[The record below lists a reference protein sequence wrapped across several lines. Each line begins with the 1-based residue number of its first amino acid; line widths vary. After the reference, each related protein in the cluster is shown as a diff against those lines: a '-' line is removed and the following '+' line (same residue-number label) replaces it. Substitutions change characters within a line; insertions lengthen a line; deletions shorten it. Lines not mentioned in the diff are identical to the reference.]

1 MIRNKWAS
9 LRALV
14 GKENIRTEIMLTEA
28 KVLGIREQTLV
39 LGHSTGAL
47 ANRLNAPDHNEV
59 IVSLLKK
66 ELGSQLAVECIV
78 GTDPAA
84 AGFTAKPTSD
94 KPTWNPT
101 KPAVPAAPVQQ
112 PVAAESDDPEEPE
125 SPARDTGG
133 WGKPVNIGSDR
144 PVPVAPD
151 PPAPAPTPV
160 APMPRPESTSKPS
173 WREIAE
179 QAAANASAQRQA
191 QQGTSAPFNG
201 GVPLPPEPEDFPPP
215 PAADPYDYQA
225 DEGIPQ
231 RNQETRPAPP
241 APAPQQAAQ
250 PVQEAQGAEGWSSRS
265 EEEEMMREA
274 ANEPG
279 EMDRRD
285 AKAIAME
292 LLAAELGAKPL

>member
-1 MIRNKWAS
+1 MIRNRWAS

-59 IVSLLKK
+59 IVSVLKR

-78 GTDPAA
+78 GTNPAA
-84 AGFTAKPTSD
+84 AGFTAKPASD

-101 KPAVPAAPVQQ
+101 KPAVPATPVQQ

-125 SPARDTGG
+125 SPAQDTGG
-133 WGKPVNIGSDR
+133 WGKPVNIGRDQQVATAPATPKP
-144 PVPVAPD
+144 PVPAPVAP
-151 PPAPAPTPV
+151 T
-160 APMPRPESTSKPS
+160 PRPESTSKPS

-231 RNQETRPAPP
+231 RNQPAPP
-241 APAPQQAAQ
+241 APVPQQPAQ
-250 PVQEAQGAEGWSSRS
+250 PAEEAQGAGGWSSRS

>member
-1 MIRNKWAS
+1 MIRNRWAS

-59 IVSLLKK
+59 IVSVLKR

-78 GTDPAA
+78 GTNPAA
-84 AGFTAKPTSD
+84 AGFTAKPASD
-94 KPTWNPT
+94 KPTWNPM
-101 KPAVPAAPVQQ
+101 KPAVPATPVQQ

-125 SPARDTGG
+125 SPAQDTGG
-133 WGKPVNIGSDR
+133 WGKPVNIGRDQQVATAPATPKP
-144 PVPVAPD
+144 PVPAPVAP
-151 PPAPAPTPV
+151 T
-160 APMPRPESTSKPS
+160 PRPESTSKPS

-231 RNQETRPAPP
+231 LNQPAPP
-241 APAPQQAAQ
+241 APVPQQPAQ
-250 PVQEAQGAEGWSSRS
+250 PAEEAQGAGGWSSRS

-274 ANEPG
+274 ANAPG
-279 EMDRRD
+279 QMDRRD